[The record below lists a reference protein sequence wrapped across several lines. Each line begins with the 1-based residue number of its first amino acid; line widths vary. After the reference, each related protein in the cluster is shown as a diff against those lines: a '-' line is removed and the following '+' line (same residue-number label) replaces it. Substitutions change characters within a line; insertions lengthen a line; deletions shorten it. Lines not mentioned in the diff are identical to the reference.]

1 MKQVIHNLNNGSIDV
16 SDIPIPNNTKS
27 ENLIRSVKSL
37 ISTGTERMLVEFGN
51 SNYLNKAFKQ
61 PEKVKMVLEKIK
73 NEGISAAYE
82 TVSSKLDQP
91 MQLGYSNVGYIE
103 DPGNGPYKKG
113 TRVVSNGPHAEFVC
127 VPHNLTAKI
136 PDNVDFETASF
147 TVPSAIALQG
157 IRLANPTIGEN
168 FVVVGLG
175 LIGLLSVQILR
186 ANGCRVI
193 GIDYDQKKCELA
205 EQYGAK
211 SICLEKGV
219 DQVKVVKEYTDE
231 IGADG
236 VIIAASSNNNEIVHN
251 SALMSRKRGRIIL
264 VGVVGLKLDRVD
276 FYEKEL
282 SFQVSCSY
290 GPGRY
295 DDAYEIEGTDYPL
308 PYVRWTEK
316 RNFEAVLNLMSEGFI
331 NTKDLISNIFS
342 IEDAK
347 TAYNLISSG
356 NPLGVLISYEDS
368 AKVFDKEKTL
378 TTKKPK
384 NKKSSKKYSQIAVIG
399 AGNYST
405 RMLIPK
411 FKKLKINLNT
421 IISKGGVSAAHY
433 GKRFNFDFASSNFDD
448 ALTENIDSIV
458 IATRHNLHAE
468 QTIAAL
474 NSNKNVFVEKPLALN
489 LDELEKIKTAFK
501 KSDNCILTV
510 GFNRRFSPHVQ
521 KIKNILNKNSKKSF
535 IFTMN
540 AGHIPSDHWTQKHFI
555 GGGRIIG
562 EACHYIDLMRF
573 FAGSKIVSWNAT
585 KMKSNSDE
593 ICDDKSFIILEFED
607 GSTGCI
613 NYLANGGRNFPKERI
628 EIFENGAT
636 YQIDN
641 FKKTIAYNSKAFKKF
656 STWRIEKGQSELI
669 ESFINSVNIG
679 NESPIPFD
687 EIYEVSRISIEIAN
701 HLR

>member
-1 MKQVIHNLNNGSIDV
+1 MKQVIHNLNDGSIDIC
-16 SDIPIPNNTKS
+16 DIPIPNNSKS
-27 ENLIRSVKSL
+27 EYLIRSVKSL
-37 ISTGTERMLVEFGN
+37 ISTGTERMLIEFGN
-51 SNYLNKAFKQ
+51 SNYLNKALKQ

-73 NEGISAAYE
+73 NEGLSAAYE

-103 DPGNGPYKKG
+103 DSGNGQYTKG
-113 TRVVSNGPHAEFVC
+113 TRVVSNGPHAEFIS

-175 LIGLLSVQILR
+175 LIGLLSVQILK

-193 GIDYDQKKCELA
+193 GIDFDRKKCELA

-211 SICLEKGV
+211 SICLEKGL
-219 DQVKVVKEYTDE
+219 DQVKIVKEYTNE

-236 VIIAASSNNNEIVHN
+236 VIIAASANSNEIIHN

-295 DDAYEIEGTDYPL
+295 DDEYEIEGIDYPL

-316 RNFEAVLNLMSEGFI
+316 RNFEAVLNLMSEGLI
-331 NTKDLISNIFS
+331 NTKDLITDIFS
-342 IEDAK
+342 IENAK

-356 NPLGVLISYEDS
+356 NPLGILISYTHSNELF
-368 AKVFDKEKTL
+368 AKEKA
-378 TTKKPK
+378 TTIVKSK
-384 NKKSSKKYSQIAVIG
+384 NKRSPKSYSQIAFIG
-399 AGNYST
+399 VGNYAT

-411 FKKLKINLNT
+411 FKKLKVNFNT

-433 GKRFNFDFASSNFDD
+433 GKKFNFDFVSSNFDD
-448 ALTENIDSIV
+448 ALNENIDSLV

-489 LDELEKIKTAFK
+489 LDELNKIKSAYE

-521 KIKNILNKNSKKSF
+521 KVKNSLNKNSKKSF

-540 AGHIPSDHWTQKHFI
+540 AGYIPSDHWTQKHSI

-585 KMKSNSDE
+585 KMKSDYDE

-641 FKKTIAYNSKAFKKF
+641 FKKTIAYNSKSFKKF
-656 STWRIEKGQSELI
+656 NTWKIEKGQSELI
-669 ESFINSVNIG
+669 QSFINSVNDG

-687 EIYEVSRISIEIAN
+687 EIHEVSRVSIEIAN